1 MASGKLKIYE
11 EEVDR
16 LLSVLKE
23 MRQSTGMTLE
33 ELGEKVGKNKQYMWG
48 LENGKI
54 RLSYDMA
61 VALAAVFG
69 KTPDI
74 FLPRESI

>member
-1 MASGKLKIYE
+1 MEKLTTLKNLRIASGMSL
-11 EEVDR
+11 V
-16 LLSVLKE
+16 
-23 MRQSTGMTLE
+23 
-33 ELGEKVGKNKQYMWG
+33 ELGEKIGKSKQYMWG

-61 VALAAVFG
+61 VGLAAVFG

-74 FLPRESI
+74 FLPRESILNLPSDNRKVV